1 MLKSV
6 ACQEISSIMSSL
18 RFYISRFLYVGTLLC
33 YLLTPAYGAFP
44 DLGAGARPMGMGG
57 AYIGLANDANA
68 PLWNLAGLTQL
79 TQPELMATFVA
90 LYTGLNAQL
99 FNRETDQLGYHFV
112 SYVQLIGPSLGENAA
127 ENTALSHSKNVIAV
141 SGLFFDSAF
150 YDEQTYVLSYAK
162 RLTPQISGGIGAK
175 ILHLSVAS
183 NEYTRAHQVLSNAS
197 LSRTSATVDFGLQY
211 ALSDQVQLGVVG
223 ENLLPADTGILQTE
237 DLPIKWGIGVAH
249 RSGNSLQ
256 LLDFVLRERRVNAKR
271 DFNVRL
277 GAEHWLFQRQVGVRM
292 GYNVRSVT
300 LGASYRY
307 GSQTQAQ
314 LDYAFIFPIGS
325 IVDTLGSHRVGL
337 SVRF

>member
-1 MLKSV
+1 
-6 ACQEISSIMSSL
+6 MSSL
-18 RFYISRFLYVGTLLC
+18 RFHTLRFLYVGILLC
-33 YLLTPAYGAFP
+33 HLLTPAYGAFP

-68 PLWNLAGLTQL
+68 PVWNLAGLTQL

-90 LYTGLNAQL
+90 LYTGLNVQL
-99 FNRETDQLGYHFV
+99 FNGETDQLGYHFV
-112 SYVQLIGPSLGENAA
+112 SYVHPIGTPSD
-127 ENTALSHSKNVIAV
+127 ENTALSHSKDVIAA

-150 YDEQTYVLSYAK
+150 YDEHTYVLSYAK
-162 RLTPQISGGIGAK
+162 RLTPRISGGIGAK
-175 ILHLSVAS
+175 ILRLSVAS

-211 ALSDQVQLGVVG
+211 ALSDQVQFGVVG
-223 ENLLPADTGILQTE
+223 ENLLPANTGILQTE

-256 LLDFVLRERRVNAKR
+256 LLDFVLRDRRVNAKR
-271 DFNVRL
+271 DFNVRF
-277 GAEHWLFQRQVGVRM
+277 GAEHWLFQRQVGVRI

-314 LDYAFIFPIGS
+314 LDYAFIFPLGS